1 MHILMYLYY
10 VFNIETIYTL
20 FYKNLHTLLI
30 SNFMEC
36 DPIIIKDVINKDQM
50 SHKTVFFKP
59 NRGSALYI

>member
-30 SNFMEC
+30 SNFIER
-36 DPIIIKDVINKDQM
+36 DPIII
-50 SHKTVFFKP
+50 
-59 NRGSALYI
+59 